1 MEFLHNQSKNACMS
15 LTERQEGIIL
25 PIVTQLIEKHISLT
39 KWQKGEIKL
48 MARIRGLTANQIAK
62 RIYNREDNV
71 YDKKVITKQLITSVL
86 LMYMD
91 ECRKALA
98 EGERIEISKVGS
110 IIPEVKVHE
119 GNFNLPMCNKD
130 GGNPPYTKLK
140 ITRNNLLG
148 ETMNRNLLRNIENGI
163 YGLDKLPFSKQ
174 QMDILKKSGYIPKD
188 AVAEDAEIENGD
200 EE

>member
-1 MEFLHNQSKNACMS
+1 
-15 LTERQEGIIL
+15 
-25 PIVTQLIEKHISLT
+25 
-39 KWQKGEIKL
+39 

-174 QMDILKKSGYIPKD
+174 QMDILKKSGYIP
-188 AVAEDAEIENGD
+188 ADAELKNGD
-200 EE
+200 DKQWQNT